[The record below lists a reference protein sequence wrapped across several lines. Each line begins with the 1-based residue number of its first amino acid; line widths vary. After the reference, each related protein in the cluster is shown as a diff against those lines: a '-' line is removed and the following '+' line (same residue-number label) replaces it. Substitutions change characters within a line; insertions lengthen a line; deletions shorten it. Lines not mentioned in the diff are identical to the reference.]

1 MANGHAM
8 YSIEYNQV
16 NENNHHTAAS
26 ATTNT
31 QENDFYSLESGPG
44 AVGNGNL
51 NGEARPHMTPRRVKR
66 RSYTRSSARSAGKAL
81 KKDTH
86 NNRQSG
92 RSVRSA
98 SGAIGAV
105 KDRASKSINPVT
117 RLIQVNYQLFF
128 NNYICSKENSVE
140 RSCISIA
147 FGK

>member
-1 MANGHAM
+1 M
-8 YSIEYNQV
+8 
-16 NENNHHTAAS
+16 NENNPHTAAS
-26 ATTNT
+26 ATTNP
-31 QENDFYSLESGPG
+31 QENDLYRLESGPG

-117 RLIQVNYQLFF
+117 RLIQVINDH
-128 NNYICSKENSVE
+128 
-140 RSCISIA
+140 
-147 FGK
+147 

>member
-16 NENNHHTAAS
+16 NENNHHTA
-26 ATTNT
+26 TTNP

-117 RLIQVNYQLFF
+117 RLIQVIIKYFF
-128 NNYICSKENSVE
+128 KNYIFTKRKSQ
-140 RSCISIA
+140 
-147 FGK
+147 